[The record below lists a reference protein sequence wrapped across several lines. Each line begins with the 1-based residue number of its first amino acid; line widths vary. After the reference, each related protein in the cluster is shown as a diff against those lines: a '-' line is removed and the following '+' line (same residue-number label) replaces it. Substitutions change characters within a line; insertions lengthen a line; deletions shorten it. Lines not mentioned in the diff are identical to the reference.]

1 MDMTPEEARREINT
15 RRWND
20 EKGVYEYVSEPVY
33 KKVIEPYVV
42 TFLTAVRCAPGCKH
56 PVESYYPPEDT
67 LGEDYASWPEPSWKV
82 AEENGWANCTG
93 GHKWELTPLGIAV
106 LGLHEARAFGLIK
119 D

>member
-1 MDMTPEEARREINT
+1 MDMTPEEAQREINT

-20 EKGVYEYVSEPVY
+20 DKGVYEYVSEPVY

-42 TFLTAVRCAPGCKH
+42 TFLTAIRCAPGCKH
-56 PVESYYPPEDT
+56 ALSHYYPDDPGDDVS
-67 LGEDYASWPEPSWKV
+67 LWPDPSWKV
-82 AEENGWANCTG
+82 AEDNGWAECLG
-93 GHKWELTPLGIAV
+93 SHKWKLTPLGIAV